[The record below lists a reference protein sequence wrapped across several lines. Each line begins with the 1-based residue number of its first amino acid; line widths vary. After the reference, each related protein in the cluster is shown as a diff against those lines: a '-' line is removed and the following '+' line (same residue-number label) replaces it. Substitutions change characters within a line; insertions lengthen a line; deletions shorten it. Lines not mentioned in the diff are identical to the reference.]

1 MHIGKLKRA
10 WEMGQRLQQASGELP
25 ISPWDALLTEVR
37 RSAYRSMWL
46 DQRVDDERQRED
58 ELRHESEPNAQREQ
72 AAELRRWLAESR
84 KERMHMARVAKAA
97 VDAGLAERYVQS
109 IEIEARLIARV
120 LENSIGV
127 LDLTYDQKRAVA
139 LKLREELESVSAELQ
154 QRHAAVAALPKRS

>member
-1 MHIGKLKRA
+1 
-10 WEMGQRLQQASGELP
+10 
-25 ISPWDALLTEVR
+25 
-37 RSAYRSMWL
+37 
-46 DQRVDDERQRED
+46 VDDERQRED
-58 ELRHESEPNAQREQ
+58 ELRHESELDAQREQ

-120 LENSIGV
+120 LERSIGV

-139 LKLREELESVSAELQ
+139 LKLREELESVSIELQ
-154 QRHAAVAALPKRS
+154 QRHAAVAALPKRK